1 MFSVLMSFEKF
12 SLRGWKK
19 DGLTGMAGID
29 VGLDQNVSQGGASY
43 SCPHPRYHP
52 PRTCQEILG
61 HIVGVSPELM
71 C

>member
-43 SCPHPRYHP
+43 
-52 PRTCQEILG
+52 
-61 HIVGVSPELM
+61 
-71 C
+71 